1 MKYLKVNVLFVC
13 CLLLFWN
20 GSIPEKHLAENPQAE
35 ETEAV
40 PTYTF
45 AIVPQFH
52 SQSLFRIWNP
62 ILKQLSKETG
72 IKFKLTGNSSFLG
85 FEKELR
91 AGKYHF
97 AYVNPYH
104 AVMAH
109 NAQKYNAIL
118 SDSDR
123 KVQGILVVKKTASEK
138 VAKLQNKKVAF
149 PSPNTLASSIL
160 LRSELENKFKIK
172 VKPKY
177 LKTHTDVYM
186 NVYQGTYDAGGGV
199 YRTFEKLSPKIK
211 NSLKVVHKTEKIP
224 SHPIIVHPKV
234 PKDVQQKVIK
244 AFIKMRKNPKTNE
257 MLKKIP
263 IKSMSKTSQSI
274 YKNIMFNSREG

>member
-1 MKYLKVNVLFVC
+1 MKYLKVNVLMAL
-13 CLLLFWN
+13 CLLVFCN
-20 GSIPEKHLAENPQAE
+20 GAVPDKLITDAPNKNA
-35 ETEAV
+35 TEAV

-62 ILKQLSKETG
+62 ILKELSKETG

-85 FEKELR
+85 FENELR
-91 AGKYHF
+91 AGKYDF

-104 AVMAH
+104 AVMAS
-109 NAQKYNAIL
+109 NAKKYKAIL
-118 SDSDR
+118 SDADS
-123 KVQGILVVKKTASEK
+123 KGQGILVVKKTASEK

-160 LRSELENKFKIK
+160 LRSELEHKFKIK
-172 VKPKY
+172 VKPQY

-199 YRTFEKLSPKIK
+199 YRTFQKLSPKIK

-224 SHPIIVHPKV
+224 AHPIVVHPKV
-234 PKDVQQKVIK
+234 PEDVQKKVVA
-244 AFIKMRKNPKTNE
+244 AFLKMSKNPKTNA
-257 MLKKIP
+257 MLEKIP
-263 IKSMSKTSQSI
+263 VKRMNKTSQSV
-274 YKNIMFNSREG
+274 YKNIMFTTK